1 MKKPPPPEKSVIVRV
16 LDQSE
21 AVVVTL
27 RTYFQGYFWAILK
40 NVVGLLLVL
49 LAFPAVALVPIPG
62 GGPLM
67 FLVGFALV
75 AFPGKRRITS
85 AVMRG
90 RPLRVEAQIFTTATT
105 IVSLIVITAMLA
117 VIGGQYK
124 RLILR
129 FHLDPDQSRPGF
141 IAAVAGLCV
150 LATLVTWAMM
160 WLLLRGTNI
169 LIRLVP
175 RARRIMRPIM
185 RKYGIVLLPPPRFGS
200 AGVERSRQEI
210 IEFSPG
216 SRRRFATAWL
226 YLKPWLKRMGGLGI
240 TILLIYSM
248 VKPIVLHWDKVEP
261 FVDQISGVNFAIAVL
276 LFAGFLFVFRVTSWW
291 TILSGLGRPVP
302 LAPAT
307 RIWSTSELA
316 RYLPGAIW
324 QVVGRM
330 YLVKPYGVSGS
341 VCSTSQVLEL
351 IVFLLANIL
360 VATACLLWF
369 GFKQVHGR
377 AGYWLIG
384 VMCLLPLLSL
394 LLHPSVFYALMNRV
408 IVAFKRPPL
417 ETRVPGTTLAGLLAW
432 NVVGLCCMS
441 LAIWLIVSGPLGLPI
456 GKWWVLG
463 GAYCLAWCAGFLAIW
478 APGGFGVREVVFA
491 AVVVVIMPASKK
503 AGFDPEGLDGFVRL
517 VALVLRGW
525 ATAGELVV
533 TLLAYTV
540 DLRGALMTF
549 RNGGL
554 PLPTRRPQPSPR

>member
-27 RTYFQGYFWAILK
+27 RKYFQGYFWAILK

-124 RLILR
+124 RLIVH
-129 FHLDPDQSRPGF
+129 FHLDPDDSRPGF

-175 RARRIMRPIM
+175 RARRMMRPIM

-210 IEFSPG
+210 IELSPT
-216 SRRRFATAWL
+216 SKRRFATAWL

-261 FVDQISGVNFAIAVL
+261 FVNQISGVKFVAAVV
-276 LFAGFLFVFRVTSWW
+276 LFAAFLFVFRVTSWW
-291 TILSGLGRPVP
+291 TILAGLGRPVP

-360 VATACLLWF
+360 VAVACLLWF
-369 GFKQVHGR
+369 GFKQVHGN

-384 VMCLLPLLSL
+384 VMCLLPLLAL
-394 LLHPSVFYALMNRV
+394 LLHPSVFYTLMNRV

-417 ETRVPGTTLAGLLAW
+417 ETRVPGKTLAALLAW
-432 NVVGLCCMS
+432 NVIGLCCMS
-441 LAIWLIVSGPLGLPI
+441 LAIWLIVSGPLELPI

-491 AVVVVIMPASKK
+491 AVVVVIMPESKK
-503 AGFDPEGLDGFVRL
+503 AGLDPEGLDGFVRL

-525 ATAGELVV
+525 ATGGELIV
-533 TLLAYTV
+533 TLLAYTF

-549 RNGGL
+549 RNRGL
-554 PLPTRRPQPSPR
+554 PLPTRRRPQPSS